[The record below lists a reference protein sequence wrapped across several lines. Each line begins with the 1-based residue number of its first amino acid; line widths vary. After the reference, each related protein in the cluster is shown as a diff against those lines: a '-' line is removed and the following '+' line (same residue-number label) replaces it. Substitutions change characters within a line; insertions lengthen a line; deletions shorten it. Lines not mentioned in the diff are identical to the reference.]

1 MMEKQ
6 QEKLTF
12 LTELRALACIA
23 IVFLHTFY
31 AASAFAS
38 DFSEQVIALTVR
50 NLMMWAVPCFVMIT
64 GTLLL
69 NESRSITYRKLF
81 QKYILRMIVALLLFS
96 VLFEILDTIAAK
108 EPFRISTIF
117 LGLKNAAT
125 GKSWKHLWY
134 LYLMIGLYLLLPF
147 YRKIAATLNR
157 KDTCY
162 LIGVYLVFLSILPM
176 LETLTEIKTAFYIC
190 VYSVYPLYLFL
201 GYALYCGLLQI
212 PRWVQILFAV
222 IGTISVVVLTFLSEK
237 LQLKS
242 LSDLLTNY
250 AFPLIVLQSIGI
262 FGLMRAKKAKTPHWL
277 EWILEQIDSCSF
289 GIYLIHMAFLKA
301 VLVYL
306 QWNPYAHG
314 GTMMVL
320 LLALAVTILS
330 FGCIWALKK
339 IPGLKKLL

>member
-1 MMEKQ
+1 MEKK
-6 QEKLTF
+6 QERLLF

-31 AASAFAS
+31 AASAFAA
-38 DFSEQVIALTVR
+38 DFSEQVIAFTVR

-69 NESRSITYRKLF
+69 NESRSIPYRKLF

-108 EPFRISTIF
+108 EPFRISTI
-117 LGLKNAAT
+117 LIGLKNAVT

-147 YRKIAATLNR
+147 YRKIAAALDR
-157 KDTCY
+157 KDACY

-176 LETLTEIKTAFYIC
+176 LETLTATKTAFYIC

-201 GYALYCGLLQI
+201 GYALYNGLLEI
-212 PRWVQILFAV
+212 PRWVQMVFAV
-222 IGTISVVVLTFLSEK
+222 IGTILVAFLTFLGEK
-237 LQLKS
+237 LQLNT
-242 LSDLLTNY
+242 LPDLLTNY
-250 AFPLIVLQSIGI
+250 SFPLIILQSIGF
-262 FGLMRAKKAKTPHWL
+262 FGLMHTKKAKTPHWL

-289 GIYLIHMAFLKA
+289 GIYLVHMAFLKA
-301 VLVYL
+301 ILVYWK
-306 QWNPYAHG
+306 WNPYAHG
-314 GTMMVL
+314 GTITVF
-320 LLALAVTILS
+320 LLAIAVTIFS
-330 FGCIWALKK
+330 FGCIWVLKR